1 MATTRP
7 NPPQVQ
13 SRAAEPDGELHGL
26 VFVMLILLFMVP
38 IIAVF
43 TS

>member
-1 MATTRP
+1 MATRRS

-13 SRAAEPDGELHGL
+13 ARAAQPDGELHGL
-26 VFVMLILLFMVP
+26 VFLLLILLVMVP
-38 IIAVF
+38 IIAAF

>member
-7 NPPQVQ
+7 NPPQLQ
-13 SRAAEPDGELHGL
+13 ARAAEPDGELHGM
-26 VFVMLILLFMVP
+26 VFLLLILLVLVP
-38 IIAVF
+38 IIAAF

>member
-7 NPPQVQ
+7 NPPQVRA
-13 SRAAEPDGELHGL
+13 RAAEPDGELHGL
-26 VFVMLILLFMVP
+26 VFLMLILLVMVP
-38 IIAVF
+38 FIALF

>member
-7 NPPQVQ
+7 NPPQVEA
-13 SRAAEPDGELHGL
+13 RVAEPDGELHGL
-26 VFVMLILLFMVP
+26 VFLLLILLVMVP
-38 IIAVF
+38 IIAAF